1 MKDIK
6 DINLLSMFSYWSVPA
21 EDVEEEYRDMFDED
35 DEYII
40 APEYTIENFEN
51 ADFDKFETEEFLD
64 YMYELLGNTNYAG
77 FIGFNY
83 NANWQ
88 GSQGYKI
95 SDNLEDLLL
104 FDFDYSLYLEKQ
116 GKDILELKMYS
127 HDVPTGGLYYIIGI
141 VESDDFYYLNEEA
154 SFEDVEEFISA
165 YARTFLFESTTVTEA
180 TTNSA
185 VMDFDTGKEVED
197 EFSLNGWNVIST
209 SIMNKATS
217 VVNKNIEAAGYKFA
231 GNIGIYGGFKI
242 PVADYDKAYNIVI
255 DVVTD
260 IIDNN
265 KTPKTPK
272 AKKWDQSKWDKK
284 TK

>member
-6 DINLLSMFSYWSVPA
+6 DINLLSMFSYWSVPT
-21 EDVEEEYRDMFDED
+21 EDIEEEYRDMFDEED
-35 DEYII
+35 NNII

-51 ADFDKFETEEFLD
+51 ANFEYFDTAELIE
-64 YMYELLGNTNYAG
+64 YMHELLGDNKYVG

-83 NANWQ
+83 KANWR

-95 SDNLEDLLL
+95 SDSLEDLLL
-104 FDFDYSLYLEKQ
+104 FDYDYSLYLSKQ

-141 VESDDFYYLNEEA
+141 VESDDFYYLKEEA

-165 YARTFLFESTTVTEA
+165 YTRTFLFESALSEA

-185 VMDFDTGKEVED
+185 IMDFDTGNEVEN
-197 EFSLNGWNVIST
+197 EFYLNGWNMVS
-209 SIMNKATS
+209 SDVMARAATI
-217 VVNKNIEAAGYKFA
+217 VNKKIERLGNKFV

-242 PVADYDKAYNIVI
+242 PVSEYDNLYNIVI
-255 DVVTD
+255 DTVTD
-260 IIDNN
+260 IIENY
-265 KTPKTPK
+265 KSPELPKS
-272 AKKWDQSKWDKK
+272 KKWDQSKWDKPQK
-284 TK
+284 